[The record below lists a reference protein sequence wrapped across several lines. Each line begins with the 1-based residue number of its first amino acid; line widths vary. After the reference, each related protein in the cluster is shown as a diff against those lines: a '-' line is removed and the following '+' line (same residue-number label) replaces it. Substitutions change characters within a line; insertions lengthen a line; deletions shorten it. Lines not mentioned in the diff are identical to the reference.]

1 VFSVYKR
8 MDFISPDGFWLS
20 DFFSDAEN
28 AVSAVEPQAYQVLF
42 EYEGV
47 L

>member
-1 VFSVYKR
+1 MFSVYKR
-8 MDFISPDGFWLS
+8 MDFISPDGFWMG
-20 DFFSDAEN
+20 DFSSDAEN
-28 AVSAVEPQAYQVLF
+28 AVSGVGSQAYEVLF

>member
-8 MDFISPDGFWLS
+8 MDFISPGGFWLS
-20 DFFSDAEN
+20 GFSSDAEN
-28 AVSAVEPQAYQVLF
+28 AVSGVGSQAYEVLF

>member
-8 MDFISPDGFWLS
+8 MDFISPGGFWLS
-20 DFFSDAEN
+20 GFSSDAEN
-28 AVSAVEPQAYQVLF
+28 AVSGVGSQASEVLF